1 MTSLAEKKK
10 TRRRSS
16 STDPVTAYAR
26 SVVDGKVVAGPHVRD
41 ACKRHFDDL
50 ETGAARGLFFNVELA
65 ERAISFYRD
74 VLRLNGGEYEGQPFE
89 LIDWQQFI
97 VGSLFGWIG
106 ADGYRRFRSCYVET
120 AKGSGKS
127 PLAAGVGLYGM
138 MADGEAGAEIY
149 AAATKKD
156 QAMILFRD
164 AVAMVDHSPELSSR
178 VNKSGTGLNVWNL
191 AWLEKRSF
199 FRPISSDDG
208 QSGPRPH
215 ISLLDEVHEHKD
227 GYVIEMLKAGQ
238 KSRRQPLQ
246 FSITNSGTDK
256 RTVCWDY
263 HDYGAKVCSG
273 ALQDDTFFAYVCALD
288 EGDDPFKDESC
299 WEKANPSLRHG
310 LPGLRY
316 LREQV
321 AQARGMPSKESIVR
335 RLNFCQ
341 WVESASPWISSD
353 VWFGCRDDEFD
364 SNLLFDRRCWGG
376 LDLSSTQDLTALVL
390 MFEPSAHD
398 PHWRQVE
405 WFWLPGDGLHNKADQ
420 DRAPYILWRDKG
432 YLNALPGKAINKLAV
447 VKQAAEIA
455 SMYEL
460 QCMAYDR
467 WRIEDL
473 KMLLDQEG
481 ISLPLASF
489 GQGFK
494 DMAPAV
500 DEYERRLLNGIV
512 RHQANPVM
520 TWCAANAIVVTDPAG
535 NRKVAKEKATGRVDG
550 IVAAIMATG
559 CSMTAKAAVD
569 INQFIMDPII
579 G

>member
-1 MTSLAEKKK
+1 VIYLVAKRK
-10 TRRRSS
+10 TARRGSS
-16 STDPVTAYAR
+16 VDPVTAYAK
-26 SVVDGKVVAGPHVRD
+26 SVVSGKVVAGPYVRD
-41 ACKRHFDDL
+41 ACKRHLDDL
-50 ETGAARGLFFNVELA
+50 KNGAARGLHFDVSLA
-65 ERAISFYRD
+65 ERAINFYRE
-74 VLRLNGGEYEGQPFE
+74 VLRLNGGEYEGQAYE
-89 LIDWQQFI
+89 LLDWQQFI

-164 AVAMVDHSPELSSR
+164 AVAMVNLSPELSSR
-178 VNKSGTGLNVWNL
+178 ITKSGTGLNVWNL
-191 AWLEKRSF
+191 AWLDRRSF
-199 FRPISSDDG
+199 FRPIASDDG

-215 ISLLDEVHEHKD
+215 IALLDEVHEHKD

-246 FSITNSGTDK
+246 FAITNSGTDK
-256 RTVCWDY
+256 RSVCWDY
-263 HDYGAKVCSG
+263 HDYGAKVCAGS
-273 ALQDDTFFAYVCALD
+273 LQDDTFFAYICGLD
-288 EGDDPFKDESC
+288 EGDDPFKDEAC
-299 WEKANPSLRHG
+299 WDKANPSLRFG
-310 LPGLRY
+310 LPGMRY

-341 WVESASPWISSD
+341 WVESESPWISGE
-353 VWFGCRDDEFD
+353 VWFGCKDEEFD
-364 SNLLFDRRCWGG
+364 GNLLFGRRCFGG

-390 MFEPSAHD
+390 MFEPSEQD
-398 PHWRQVE
+398 PYWRQVE
-405 WFWLPGDGLHNKADQ
+405 WFWLPGDGLHDKADQ
-420 DRAPYILWRDKG
+420 DRAPYTLWRDQG
-432 YLNALPGKAINKLAV
+432 HLNALPGKAINKLSV

-455 SMYEL
+455 AMYDL
-460 QCMAYDR
+460 QCLAYDR

-481 ISLPLASF
+481 ITLPLVPF
-489 GQGFK
+489 GQGYK

-500 DEYERRLLNGIV
+500 DEYERRLLNATV
-512 RHQANPVM
+512 KHTANPVM
-520 TWCAANAIVVTDPAG
+520 TWCAANAVVVTDPAG

-559 CSMTAKAAVD
+559 SSMTAKAVVD